1 MLKRQLSIKSI
12 CFSILFPLK
21 MLSLLIAHDY
31 DERSNRVLF
40 YKKLHIQ
47 DKAGFKAFNVDL
59 FIYFTRRSETFLFY
73 SLLSYFRPK
82 KNNKRRRK
90 RKNKKRNKMLQLGI
104 KQLDVPNL
112 SLLPLVIYH

>member
-12 CFSILFPLK
+12 CFSILFPVK

-47 DKAGFKAFNVDL
+47 DKGGFKAFNVDL
-59 FIYFTRRSETFLFY
+59 FIYFTRKSETFLFY

-82 KNNKRRRK
+82 KTIKEEEK
-90 RKNKKRNKMLQLGI
+90 QKTKNEIKCCSLG
-104 KQLDVPNL
+104 
-112 SLLPLVIYH
+112 